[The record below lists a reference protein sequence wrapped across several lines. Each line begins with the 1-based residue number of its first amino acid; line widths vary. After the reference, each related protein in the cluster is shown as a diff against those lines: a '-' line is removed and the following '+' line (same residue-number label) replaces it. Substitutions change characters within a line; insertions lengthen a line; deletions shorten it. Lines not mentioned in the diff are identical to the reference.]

1 MSRILIQKALIAP
14 LVTLPELTSSEQL
27 WFTGDILIEGQY
39 IKAVGKDLSGYCS
52 AGGGS
57 GSGKEAGT
65 LAEKGNLT
73 VLNGQDY
80 LVFPGFVNC
89 HTHAAMAMLR
99 GYADDLPLMIWLEQK
114 IWPRETF
121 LEKGDIYWGSQLA
134 VLEMLKSG
142 TTTFADMYFYMEE
155 TAQVA
160 LEAGIRACLSRGM
173 VGAGPNRETA
183 VQESESLVQ
192 TWHGQGE
199 GRISCMF
206 GPHAPYTCPPE
217 YLKRVMALADTYG
230 VGLHI
235 HLAETRQEVEDIRRQ
250 YGLRPIEL
258 MESIGLF
265 DGRHVL
271 AAHCVH
277 LAENEM
283 AILARHQV
291 GIAHNPES
299 NMKLASG
306 IAPVP
311 QLLAHGAVVGLGT
324 DGAAS
329 NNNLDMLEE
338 MRSCALLHKVAQ
350 MDPTVMPAPLV
361 LELAT
366 KRGAAALGLKDTGS
380 LAPGQKA
387 DLVMLKLREPHLT
400 PLHDPIANLIYAA
413 RSTDV
418 QTVIVDGRIVMK
430 DRHMLTMDE
439 ERILYEAAVRGRALV
454 ER

>member
-89 HTHAAMAMLR
+89 HTHAAMTMLR

-114 IWPRETF
+114 IWPREAF

-400 PLHDPIANLIYAA
+400 PLHDTIANLIYAA

>member
-89 HTHAAMAMLR
+89 HTHAAMTMLR

-114 IWPRETF
+114 IWPREAF

-183 VQESESLVQ
+183 VPESESLVQ
-192 TWHGQGE
+192 TWHGQGQ

-206 GPHAPYTCPPE
+206 RPHAPYTCPPE

>member
-89 HTHAAMAMLR
+89 HTHAAMTMLR

>member
-89 HTHAAMAMLR
+89 HTHAAMTMLR

-114 IWPRETF
+114 IWPREAF

-217 YLKRVMALADTYG
+217 YLKRVIALADTYG

>member
-89 HTHAAMAMLR
+89 HTHAAMTMLR

-114 IWPRETF
+114 IWPREAF

>member
-1 MSRILIQKALIAP
+1 
-14 LVTLPELTSSEQL
+14 
-27 WFTGDILIEGQY
+27 
-39 IKAVGKDLSGYCS
+39 
-52 AGGGS
+52 
-57 GSGKEAGT
+57 
-65 LAEKGNLT
+65 
-73 VLNGQDY
+73 
-80 LVFPGFVNC
+80 
-89 HTHAAMAMLR
+89 
-99 GYADDLPLMIWLEQK
+99 
-114 IWPRETF
+114 
-121 LEKGDIYWGSQLA
+121 
-134 VLEMLKSG
+134 
-142 TTTFADMYFYMEE
+142 
-155 TAQVA
+155 
-160 LEAGIRACLSRGM
+160 
-173 VGAGPNRETA
+173 
-183 VQESESLVQ
+183 
-192 TWHGQGE
+192 
-199 GRISCMF
+199 
-206 GPHAPYTCPPE
+206 
-217 YLKRVMALADTYG
+217 
-230 VGLHI
+230 
-235 HLAETRQEVEDIRRQ
+235 
-250 YGLRPIEL
+250 
-258 MESIGLF
+258 
-265 DGRHVL
+265 
-271 AAHCVH
+271 
-277 LAENEM
+277 M